1 MTDAGRASALWDQG
15 RHGEAIDIFRALFL
29 VGQLD
34 EAIRVLEPLSLD
46 AADEDAVH
54 DWLGRALATL
64 HWQQRGPDAIAALP
78 APLRRLAETLLGHPA
93 MVVTGEPVPP
103 HDIAIPLMNL
113 PWAFGTDLA
122 TIPGRISYFTPD
134 PSAVA
139 AWRHGLA
146 HLPGLK
152 VGLVW
157 AGEQQK
163 FDASAYR
170 IDRRRS
176 LKLTALAPLACVRGV
191 SFVSLQKGAPYAAQ
205 PPPAQPPSA
214 QPPPGIVPHDWTD
227 ELSDYADTAALIQA
241 LDLVIS
247 ADTSP
252 VHMAG
257 ALGRPVW
264 LLNCTESCY
273 RWLRDRDDNPWY
285 PTLRQFRR
293 TAQGDL
299 SGVIDRV
306 AAALMEHAA

>member
-93 MVVTGEPVPP
+93 VVVTGEPVPP

-157 AGEQQK
+157 AGEQRK

-176 LKLTALAPLACVRGV
+176 LKLTALASPARIPGA
-191 SFVSLQKGAPYAAQ
+191 SFVSLQKNAAH
-205 PPPAQPPSA
+205 AA
-214 QPPPGIVPHDWTD
+214 QPPPGIVPHNWTD

-241 LDLVIS
+241 LDLMIS
-247 ADTSP
+247 ADASP

-257 ALGRPVW
+257 AFGRPVW
-264 LLNCTESCY
+264 LLNRTDSCY
-273 RWLRDRDDNPWY
+273 RWLRDRDDSPWY
-285 PTLRQFRR
+285 PTLRQFRQ
-293 TAQGDL
+293 TAPGDW